1 MGEVLRRYDRVLVPE
16 MNKGQLVT
24 ILRAQYLVPAEG
36 LNKVSGQPF
45 KIDEIEEAVLARL
58 EQPKR

>member
-1 MGEVLRRYDRVLVPE
+1 
-16 MNKGQLVT
+16 
-24 ILRAQYLVPAEG
+24 VPAEG

-45 KIDEIEEAVLARL
+45 KIEEIENAVLARL